1 MSVQEIVLL
10 GMAGGLLPD
19 VVRVVRE
26 RYAATVPAFLRSPK
40 FYISLALGVLLG
52 GFAAW
57 LLQAGSAKD
66 AVIYGFAA
74 PELLTRLASSAAAG
88 SEGTVFRGET
98 PAAAEGPGSLRE
110 WWSR

>member
-1 MSVQEIVLL
+1 MSWQGIVLL

-26 RYAATVPAFLRSPK
+26 RYDAAVPAFLRNPK
-40 FYISLALGVLLG
+40 FYISLVLGVLLG

-74 PELLTRLASSAAAG
+74 PELLTRLASTAAPGA
-88 SEGTVFRGET
+88 EGTVLRGET
-98 PAAAEGPGSLRE
+98 PSAAKRRASLLD
-110 WWSR
+110 WWSK